1 MSDTPM
7 MECGHAAN
15 ATRTTPDGRRSPSCV
30 ICAGKPEA
38 DRIAVNPPDLT
49 GRRARCSYFDPALG
63 KCKPTHHT
71 RHTNPVNS
79 ERASDPGLPFFEYLG
94 PGSRHATE
102 KCECGYFDVAHM
114 NPNPLTGRPGIATH
128 TFVPVGPAEFD
139 RFYCGCHGWD

>member
-1 MSDTPM
+1 MMDEHPM

-15 ATRTTPDGRRSPSCV
+15 ATRTIDGEQFPACV

-38 DRIAVNPPDLT
+38 DRVAVNPPDLT

-63 KCKPTHHT
+63 SCPKRPNDE
-71 RHTNPVNS
+71 RHAGGS

-94 PGSRHATE
+94 RGSRHAT
-102 KCECGYFDVAHM
+102 KTCECGYFEVAHM

-128 TFVPVGPAEFD
+128 KFEPVGAAEFD
-139 RFYCGCHGWD
+139 RFYCGCWGWD